1 MRTAEQ
7 TGAAPHAGGPA
18 EAIIAGSTRPGRK
31 GDRAV
36 SRADGRGCD
45 SWRHGGG
52 GGFPADGGEV
62 T

>member
-1 MRTAEQ
+1 MRTTEQ
-7 TGAAPHAGGPA
+7 TGAAPHAGPTV
-18 EAIIAGSTRPGRK
+18 AIIVGSTRPGRK

-36 SRADGRGCD
+36 SRADWRGCD

-52 GGFPADGGEV
+52 GGFPADGGEL